1 MFVCP
6 LDVVVVCCPVD
17 PLRAM
22 IATALVMLHNLS
34 LNDHWPP
41 FVVAK
46 YFAAVDAVKC
56 MSTNGLA
63 LHQNVATLALAAT
76 LSVKVLRLAALHLA
90 VLHLVDVPRA
100 GQFAVGSQEI
110 SCVDSGNYWVE
121 DAALVH
127 SLQ

>member
-1 MFVCP
+1 MVCYP
-6 LDVVVVCCPVD
+6 VVL
-17 PLRAM
+17 LRVM
-22 IATALVMLHNLS
+22 IATALVTLRNLS
-34 LNDHWPP
+34 LNDHWLP

-63 LHQNVATLALAAT
+63 LPQNVAILALAAT
-76 LSVKVLRLAALHLA
+76 LSVKVLRLAAFHLA

-110 SCVDSGNYWVE
+110 SCVDSRDSRN
-121 DAALVH
+121 
-127 SLQ
+127 S

>member
-1 MFVCP
+1 
-6 LDVVVVCCPVD
+6 
-17 PLRAM
+17 M
-22 IATALVMLHNLS
+22 IATALVMLRNLS
-34 LNDHWPP
+34 LNDHWLP

-63 LHQNVATLALAAT
+63 LHQNVATLVLAAT
-76 LSVKVLRLAALHLA
+76 LSVKVLRLAVLRLAVLRLAAFHLA

-110 SCVDSGNYWVE
+110 SCVDSRDSRN
-121 DAALVH
+121 
-127 SLQ
+127 S

>member
-1 MFVCP
+1 MVCYP
-6 LDVVVVCCPVD
+6 VVL
-17 PLRAM
+17 LRVM
-22 IATALVMLHNLS
+22 IATALVMLRNLS
-34 LNDHWPP
+34 LNDHWLP

-76 LSVKVLRLAALHLA
+76 LSVKVLRLAAFRLAALHLA